1 MISVSTSK
9 VGSDTSPV
17 VYTINNLKLAY
28 MKIFTI
34 LSRLG
39 KEGQDKDKDWSGDK
53 LIYLQ
58 LISMEIVSE
67 EINQL
72 IKKCKDG
79 GKFQFVL

>member
-1 MISVSTSK
+1 
-9 VGSDTSPV
+9 
-17 VYTINNLKLAY
+17 

-58 LISMEIVSE
+58 LISMGE

-72 IKKCKDG
+72 RG
-79 GKFQFVL
+79 HYWPHPF